1 MDYMAYGMIGAASGA
16 ITLIGGA
23 YMTIRKI
30 ARDSKGER
38 KELVA
43 EILQQ
48 AKEEDSLIK
57 AKLESRLEAL
67 RAELKNLEFN
77 INKDVSYL
85 RETQRVDMRNL
96 ADKLETLREELR
108 GQHGQLVQLL
118 TTMVGKD

>member
-1 MDYMAYGMIGAASGA
+1 MDYMAYGMIGAVSGA

-30 ARDSKGER
+30 ARDAKGER